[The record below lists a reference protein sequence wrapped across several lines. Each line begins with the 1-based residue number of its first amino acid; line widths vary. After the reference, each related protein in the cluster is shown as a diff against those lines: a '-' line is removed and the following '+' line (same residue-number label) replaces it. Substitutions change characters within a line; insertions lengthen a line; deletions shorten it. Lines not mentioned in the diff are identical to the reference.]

1 MSEHHVDVVREV
13 LQAVDPGHGHGLEED
28 GGEQGQAGRVV
39 LKQTEYV
46 DPALVS
52 GEREFYD
59 EL

>member
-1 MSEHHVDVVREV
+1 MSEHHVDVIREV

-39 LKQTEYV
+39 LQKTEYV